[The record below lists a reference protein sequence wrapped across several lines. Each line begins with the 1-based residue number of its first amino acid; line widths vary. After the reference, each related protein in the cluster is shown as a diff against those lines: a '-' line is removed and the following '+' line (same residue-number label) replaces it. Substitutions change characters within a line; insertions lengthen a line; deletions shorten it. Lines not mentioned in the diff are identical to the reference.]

1 MQIWGKR
8 EKDDQI
14 DVDLDFDDFDDSDD
28 SISV

>member
-14 DVDLDFDDFDDSDD
+14 DVDLDLDDFDDSDD